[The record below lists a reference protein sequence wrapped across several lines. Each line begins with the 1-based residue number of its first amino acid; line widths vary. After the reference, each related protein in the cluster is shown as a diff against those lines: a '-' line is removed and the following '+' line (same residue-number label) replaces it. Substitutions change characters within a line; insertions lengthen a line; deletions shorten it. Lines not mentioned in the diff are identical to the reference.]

1 MLELGSG
8 TGLGGIC
15 ISKLLETYYPDLERE
30 VTLTDICLK
39 SLEVLHNNLSHN
51 GNLSRPEL
59 VKTKELAWGLQSC
72 PDWAEPTSFD
82 LIIASDVVYLP
93 ECVELLIQSVSHLL
107 KPGSGRGLF
116 VNCMLRTE
124 PYLIP
129 IEEKCAELGLTV

>member
-59 VKTKELAWGLQSC
+59 VKTKELAWGL
-72 PDWAEPTSFD
+72 
-82 LIIASDVVYLP
+82 
-93 ECVELLIQSVSHLL
+93 
-107 KPGSGRGLF
+107 
-116 VNCMLRTE
+116 
-124 PYLIP
+124 
-129 IEEKCAELGLTV
+129 